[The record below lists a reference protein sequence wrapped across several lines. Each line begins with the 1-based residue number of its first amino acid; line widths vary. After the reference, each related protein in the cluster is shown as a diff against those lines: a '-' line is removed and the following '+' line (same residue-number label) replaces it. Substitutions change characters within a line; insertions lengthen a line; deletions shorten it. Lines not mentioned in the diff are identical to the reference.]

1 MSTQSCPSCP
11 YHNRLQK
18 DVNNVESAV
27 CDLREWRAASEERLK
42 AIEDKL
48 DRTIKWMQWAVALS
62 ATTTLGL
69 LSMLVALL
77 SRW

>member
-1 MSTQSCPSCP
+1 MSAQTCP

-18 DVNNVESAV
+18 DVNHIEDVV
-27 CDLREWRAASEERLK
+27 GDLREWRAASEERLR